1 MCLRERN
8 GCDLGCRRI
17 MAFYDESLWVPPLPS
32 IDTFRHAPILKLS
45 KPSCMAKPT
54 ASEQKRKKSLQAV
67 TKGEMEQLLAD
78 QASMILN
85 AVHEKL
91 SAQERRFNLRLEKME
106 ERFAKRL
113 DELTKTLDKFLKRVS
128 DIEEEFT
135 FMKADLNRVKDV
147 LRKKLGVVLD

>member
-1 MCLRERN
+1 
-8 GCDLGCRRI
+8 
-17 MAFYDESLWVPPLPS
+17 
-32 IDTFRHAPILKLS
+32 
-45 KPSCMAKPT
+45 MAKPT
-54 ASEQKRKKSLQAV
+54 ASKQKPKKSIQAV

-91 SAQERRFNLRLEKME
+91 SVQERRFNIRLEKME

>member
-1 MCLRERN
+1 
-8 GCDLGCRRI
+8 
-17 MAFYDESLWVPPLPS
+17 
-32 IDTFRHAPILKLS
+32 
-45 KPSCMAKPT
+45 MAKQT
-54 ASEQKRKKSLQAV
+54 ASKQKPKKSVQAV

-91 SAQERRFNLRLEKME
+91 SAQERRFTIRLERME

-128 DIEEEFT
+128 DIEEFT